1 VSSPVWAAISSRKT
15 AKKIGGPISVNL
27 YNAGQRYN
35 LDWLFRFALNPQ
47 DFNPHSGEYLADI
60 TPRQLRH
67 LMGFLMVQG
76 VDDYKYFEPWNT
88 QAFKNG
94 EVSRGRQVY
103 KEYCV
108 QCHGPKGDG
117 DGVGSLGLTDPPPAK
132 HSQMALSEIPDDY
145 LYNVIFYGGKSV
157 GKSPNMPDWGMTLS
171 AQQLGDLNAYL
182 RDTFKGGDQA
192 AAASSGAAGGDCV
205 QDRKTKSAPP
215 SFLNKKN
222 PLPASASNIRA
233 GEKLFMKDAK
243 PVACMQCH
251 GKNADGNGPLGGGL
265 SPKPR
270 NFSCGSMMAEIPDG
284 QLFYIIKNGS
294 AGTGMMPFPGLKD
307 DQVWKLIH
315 YIRSVAK

>member
-1 VSSPVWAAISSRKT
+1 VYREFSCLGCHQLKEDG
-15 AKKIGGPISVNL
+15 KKFGGPISVTL
-27 YNAGQRYN
+27 YSAGKRYN

-47 DFNPHSGEYLADI
+47 DFNPHSGEYLADV
-60 TPRQLRH
+60 TPRELRH

-192 AAASSGAAGGDCV
+192 AAASSAAAGGDCA

-233 GEKLFMKDAK
+233 G
-243 PVACMQCH
+243 
-251 GKNADGNGPLGGGL
+251 
-265 SPKPR
+265 
-270 NFSCGSMMAEIPDG
+270 
-284 QLFYIIKNGS
+284 
-294 AGTGMMPFPGLKD
+294 
-307 DQVWKLIH
+307 
-315 YIRSVAK
+315 